1 MKIAH
6 KRKVQSKLHKR
17 IKATAPKSAPTTEVK
32 KAAKPAKVAKPVE
45 TKVEAVATAAPKAAT
60 VATDIALT
68 PKQQTVFD
76 VVCQNPEGINSKNI
90 GLAAGQEESKAA
102 AWATG
107 GLKKLVEENL
117 VVREQLA
124 GNKVIYKAA

>member
-17 IKATAPKSAPTTEVK
+17 IKATAPKTEAK
-32 KAAKPAKVAKPVE
+32 KAVKPAKVAKPVE
-45 TKVEAVATAAPKAAT
+45 KKVEAVVAAAPKAAA

-76 VVCQNPEGINSKNI
+76 IVCQNPEGINSKEI
-90 GLAAGQEESKAA
+90 GVAAGQEEAKAA

>member
-17 IKATAPKSAPTTEVK
+17 IKATAPKTEVK

-45 TKVEAVATAAPKAAT
+45 KKVEAVVAAAPKA
-60 VATDIALT
+60 VAVVTDIALT

-76 VVCQNPEGINSKNI
+76 IVCQNPEGINSKEI
-90 GLAAGQEESKAA
+90 GVAAGQEEAKAA

-124 GNKVIYKAA
+124 GNKVSYKAA

>member
-17 IKATAPKSAPTTEVK
+17 IKATASKTEVK

-45 TKVEAVATAAPKAAT
+45 KKVEAVVAAAPKAVA

-68 PKQQTVFD
+68 PKQQAVFD
-76 VVCQNPEGINSKNI
+76 IVCQNPEGINSKDI
-90 GLAAGQEESKAA
+90 GISAGQEEAKAA

-124 GNKVIYKAA
+124 GNKVSYKAA

>member
-1 MKIAH
+1 MHATIQAH
-6 KRKVQSKLHKR
+6 SALRTVEMGRVAGNEQ
-17 IKATAPKSAPTTEVK
+17 APLSIVGRHHVVELPWADFLDGEVNS
-32 KAAKPAKVAKPVE
+32 
-45 TKVEAVATAAPKAAT
+45 TQAVFN
-60 VATDIALT
+60 I
-68 PKQQTVFD
+68 
-76 VVCQNPEGINSKNI
+76 VCQNPEGINSKEI
-90 GLAAGQEESKAA
+90 GLAAGQEEAKAA

>member
-17 IKATAPKSAPTTEVK
+17 IKATTPKTEVK
-32 KAAKPAKVAKPVE
+32 KAVKPAKVAKPVE
-45 TKVEAVATAAPKAAT
+45 KKVEAVVAAPTVAA

-68 PKQQTVFD
+68 PKQKAVFD
-76 VVCQNPEGINSKNI
+76 IVCQNPEGINSKEI
-90 GLAAGQEESKAA
+90 GVAAGQEEAKAA
-102 AWATG
+102 TWATG

-117 VVREQLA
+117 VVREQLT

>member
-17 IKATAPKSAPTTEVK
+17 IKATAPKTEVK

-45 TKVEAVATAAPKAAT
+45 KKVEAVVAAAPKAVA

-68 PKQQTVFD
+68 PKQQAVFD
-76 VVCQNPEGINSKNI
+76 IVCQNPEGINSKDI
-90 GLAAGQEESKAA
+90 GLAAGQEEAKAA

-124 GNKVIYKAA
+124 GNKVSYKAA

>member
-17 IKATAPKSAPTTEVK
+17 IKATAPKTEVK

-45 TKVEAVATAAPKAAT
+45 KKVEAVVAAAPKAA

-76 VVCQNPEGINSKNI
+76 IVCQNPEGINSKDI
-90 GLAAGQEESKAA
+90 GLAAGQEEAKAA

>member
-17 IKATAPKSAPTTEVK
+17 IKATTPKTEVK
-32 KAAKPAKVAKPVE
+32 KAVKPAKVAKPVE
-45 TKVEAVATAAPKAAT
+45 KKVEAVVAAPTVAA

-68 PKQQTVFD
+68 PKQKAVFD
-76 VVCQNPEGINSKNI
+76 IVCQNPEGINSKEI
-90 GLAAGQEESKAA
+90 GVAAGQEEAKAA
-102 AWATG
+102 TWATG

>member
-17 IKATAPKSAPTTEVK
+17 IKATTPKTEVK
-32 KAAKPAKVAKPVE
+32 KAVKPAKVAKPVE
-45 TKVEAVATAAPKAAT
+45 KKVEAVVAAPTVAA

-68 PKQQTVFD
+68 PKQKAVFD
-76 VVCQNPEGINSKNI
+76 IVCQNPEGINSKEI
-90 GLAAGQEESKAA
+90 GVAAGQEEAKAA

>member
-17 IKATAPKSAPTTEVK
+17 IKATAPKTEVK

-45 TKVEAVATAAPKAAT
+45 KKVEAVAAAAPKAAT
-60 VATDIALT
+60 VATDIVLT

-76 VVCQNPEGINSKNI
+76 IVCQNPEGINSKEI
-90 GLAAGQEESKAA
+90 GVKAGQEEAKAA

>member
-17 IKATAPKSAPTTEVK
+17 IKAKVTAPKTEVK

-45 TKVEAVATAAPKAAT
+45 KKVEAVVAEAPKAA
-60 VATDIALT
+60 ATDIALT

-76 VVCQNPEGINSKNI
+76 IVCQNPEGIN
-90 GLAAGQEESKAA
+90 Q
-102 AWATG
+102 
-107 GLKKLVEENL
+107 KKLVLQL
-117 VVREQLA
+117 VKKKQKRQHGQQVA
-124 GNKVIYKAA
+124 

>member
-17 IKATAPKSAPTTEVK
+17 IKATTPKTEVK
-32 KAAKPAKVAKPVE
+32 KAVKPAKVAKPVE
-45 TKVEAVATAAPKAAT
+45 KKVEAVVAAPTVAA

-68 PKQQTVFD
+68 PKQKAVFD
-76 VVCQNPEGINSKNI
+76 IVCQNPEGINSKEI
-90 GLAAGQEESKAA
+90 GVAAGQEEAKAA

-107 GLKKLVEENL
+107 GLKKLVEESL

>member
-17 IKATAPKSAPTTEVK
+17 IKATAPKTEVK

-45 TKVEAVATAAPKAAT
+45 KKVEAVVAAVPKA
-60 VATDIALT
+60 VAVVTDIALT

-76 VVCQNPEGINSKNI
+76 IVCQNPEGINSKEI
-90 GLAAGQEESKAA
+90 GVAAGQEEAKAA

-124 GNKVIYKAA
+124 GNKVSYKAA

>member
-17 IKATAPKSAPTTEVK
+17 IKATTPKTEVK
-32 KAAKPAKVAKPVE
+32 KAVKPAKVAKPVE
-45 TKVEAVATAAPKAAT
+45 KKVEAVVAAPTVAA

-68 PKQQTVFD
+68 PKQKAVFD
-76 VVCQNPEGINSKNI
+76 IVCQNPEGINSKEI
-90 GLAAGQEESKAA
+90 GVAAGQEEAKAA

-124 GNKVIYKAA
+124 GNKVMYKAA

>member
-17 IKATAPKSAPTTEVK
+17 IKATAPKTEVK

-45 TKVEAVATAAPKAAT
+45 KKVEAVVAAAPKAVA

-76 VVCQNPEGINSKNI
+76 IVCQNPEGINSKDI
-90 GLAAGQEESKAA
+90 GLAAGQEEAKAA

-124 GNKVIYKAA
+124 GNKVSYKAA

>member
-17 IKATAPKSAPTTEVK
+17 IKAKVTAPKTEVK

-45 TKVEAVATAAPKAAT
+45 KKVEAVVAEAPKAA
-60 VATDIALT
+60 ATDIALT

-76 VVCQNPEGINSKNI
+76 IVCQNPEGINSKEI
-90 GLAAGQEESKAA
+90 GLAAGQEEAKAA

-107 GLKKLVEENL
+107 GLKKLVKENL

>member
-17 IKATAPKSAPTTEVK
+17 IKATAPKTEVK
-32 KAAKPAKVAKPVE
+32 KAAKPVKVAKPVE
-45 TKVEAVATAAPKAAT
+45 KKVEAVVAAAPAPKTVA

-76 VVCQNPEGINSKNI
+76 IVCQNPEGINSKEI
-90 GLAAGQEESKAA
+90 GVAAGQEEAKAA

-124 GNKVIYKAA
+124 GNKVSYKAA

>member
-17 IKATAPKSAPTTEVK
+17 IKATAPKTEVK
-32 KAAKPAKVAKPVE
+32 KAANPAKVAKPVE
-45 TKVEAVATAAPKAAT
+45 KKVEAVVAAAPKAVA

-76 VVCQNPEGINSKNI
+76 IVCQNPEGINSKDI
-90 GLAAGQEESKAA
+90 GLAAGQEEAKAA

-124 GNKVIYKAA
+124 GNKVSYKAA

>member
-17 IKATAPKSAPTTEVK
+17 IKATAPKTAPTTEAK

-45 TKVEAVATAAPKAAT
+45 KKVEAVVSVAPKAAA

-76 VVCQNPEGINSKNI
+76 IVCQNPEGINSKEI
-90 GLAAGQEESKAA
+90 GVAAGQEAAKAA

-107 GLKKLVEENL
+107 GLKKLVEESL

>member
-17 IKATAPKSAPTTEVK
+17 IKATAPKTEVK

-45 TKVEAVATAAPKAAT
+45 KKVEAVVTAAPKAVV

-76 VVCQNPEGINSKNI
+76 IVCQNPEGINSKDI
-90 GLAAGQEESKAA
+90 GLAAGQEEAKAA

-124 GNKVIYKAA
+124 GNKVSYKAA

>member
-17 IKATAPKSAPTTEVK
+17 IKATAPKTEAK
-32 KAAKPAKVAKPVE
+32 KAVKPAKVAKPVE
-45 TKVEAVATAAPKAAT
+45 KKVEAVVAAAPKAAA

-68 PKQQTVFD
+68 PKQLTVFD
-76 VVCQNPEGINSKNI
+76 IVCQNPEGINSKEI
-90 GLAAGQEESKAA
+90 GVAAGQEEAKAA

-107 GLKKLVEENL
+107 GLKKLVEESL

>member
-17 IKATAPKSAPTTEVK
+17 IKATAPKTEVK

-45 TKVEAVATAAPKAAT
+45 KKVEAVVAAPKTVA

-76 VVCQNPEGINSKNI
+76 IVCQNPEGINSKDI
-90 GLAAGQEESKAA
+90 GLAAGQEEAKAA

-124 GNKVIYKAA
+124 GNKVSYKAA

>member
-17 IKATAPKSAPTTEVK
+17 IKATAPKTEVK

-45 TKVEAVATAAPKAAT
+45 KKVEAVVAAAPKAVV

-76 VVCQNPEGINSKNI
+76 IVCQNPEGINSKDI
-90 GLAAGQEESKAA
+90 GLAAGQEEAKAA

-124 GNKVIYKAA
+124 GNKVSYKAA

>member
-17 IKATAPKSAPTTEVK
+17 IKATAPKTEVK

-45 TKVEAVATAAPKAAT
+45 KKVEAVAAAAPKAAT

-76 VVCQNPEGINSKNI
+76 IVCQNPEGINSKEI
-90 GLAAGQEESKAA
+90 GVKAGQEEAKAA

>member
-17 IKATAPKSAPTTEVK
+17 IKATAPKTEVK
-32 KAAKPAKVAKPVE
+32 KAAKPAKVTKPVE
-45 TKVEAVATAAPKAAT
+45 KKVEAVVVAAPTVAA

-68 PKQQTVFD
+68 PKQKAVFD
-76 VVCQNPEGINSKNI
+76 IVCQNPEGINSKEI
-90 GLAAGQEESKAA
+90 GVAAGQEEAKAA

>member
-17 IKATAPKSAPTTEVK
+17 IKATAPKTEAK
-32 KAAKPAKVAKPVE
+32 KAVKPAKVAKPVE
-45 TKVEAVATAAPKAAT
+45 KKVEAVVAAAPKAAA

-76 VVCQNPEGINSKNI
+76 IVCQNPEGINSKEI
-90 GLAAGQEESKAA
+90 GVAAGQEEAKAA

-107 GLKKLVEENL
+107 GLKKLVEESL

>member
-17 IKATAPKSAPTTEVK
+17 IKATAPKTEVK
-32 KAAKPAKVAKPVE
+32 KAAKPVKVAKPVE
-45 TKVEAVATAAPKAAT
+45 KKVEAVVAAAPKAVA

-76 VVCQNPEGINSKNI
+76 IVCQNPKGINSKEI
-90 GLAAGQEESKAA
+90 GVAAGQEEAKAA

-124 GNKVIYKAA
+124 GNKVSYKAA

>member
-17 IKATAPKSAPTTEVK
+17 IKATAPKTEVK

-45 TKVEAVATAAPKAAT
+45 KKVEAVVAAAPKAAA

-68 PKQQTVFD
+68 PKQLTVFD
-76 VVCQNPEGINSKNI
+76 IVCQNPEGINSKDI
-90 GLAAGQEESKAA
+90 GLAAGQEEAKAA

>member
-17 IKATAPKSAPTTEVK
+17 IKATAPKTEVK

-45 TKVEAVATAAPKAAT
+45 KKVEAVVAAVPKA
-60 VATDIALT
+60 VAVVTDIALT

-76 VVCQNPEGINSKNI
+76 IVCQNPEGINSKEI
-90 GLAAGQEESKAA
+90 GVAAGQEEAKAA

-107 GLKKLVEENL
+107 GLKKLVEEKL

-124 GNKVIYKAA
+124 GNKVSYKAA

>member
-17 IKATAPKSAPTTEVK
+17 IKATAPKTEVK

-45 TKVEAVATAAPKAAT
+45 KKVEVAVVAAAPK
-60 VATDIALT
+60 ATDIALT

-76 VVCQNPEGINSKNI
+76 IVCQSAEGINSKEI
-90 GLAAGQEESKAA
+90 GVAAGQEEAKAA

-117 VVREQLA
+117 VVREQLM

>member
-17 IKATAPKSAPTTEVK
+17 IKAKVTAPKTEVK

-45 TKVEAVATAAPKAAT
+45 KKVEAVVAA
-60 VATDIALT
+60 ATDIALT

-76 VVCQNPEGINSKNI
+76 IVCQNPEGINSKEI
-90 GLAAGQEESKAA
+90 GLAAGQEEAKAA

>member
-17 IKATAPKSAPTTEVK
+17 IKATAPKTEVK

-45 TKVEAVATAAPKAAT
+45 KKVEAVVAAAPKAVT

-76 VVCQNPEGINSKNI
+76 IVCQNPEGINSKEI
-90 GLAAGQEESKAA
+90 GVKAGQEETKAA

-124 GNKVIYKAA
+124 GNKVIYKAV

>member
-17 IKATAPKSAPTTEVK
+17 IKATAPKTEVK

-45 TKVEAVATAAPKAAT
+45 KKVEAVVAAAPKAAV

-76 VVCQNPEGINSKNI
+76 IVCQNPEGINSKEI
-90 GLAAGQEESKAA
+90 GVAAGQEEAKAA

>member
-17 IKATAPKSAPTTEVK
+17 IKATAPKTEVK
-32 KAAKPAKVAKPVE
+32 KAAKPAKVAKSVE
-45 TKVEAVATAAPKAAT
+45 KKVEAVVAAAPKAVA

-76 VVCQNPEGINSKNI
+76 IVCQNPEGINSKDI
-90 GLAAGQEESKAA
+90 GLAAGQEEAKAA

-124 GNKVIYKAA
+124 GNKVSYKAA

>member
-17 IKATAPKSAPTTEVK
+17 IKATAPKTEVK

-45 TKVEAVATAAPKAAT
+45 KKVEAVVAAAPKAA
-60 VATDIALT
+60 VIATDIALT

-76 VVCQNPEGINSKNI
+76 IVCQNPEGINSKEI
-90 GLAAGQEESKAA
+90 GVAAGQEEAKAA